1 MTKQRKRRHE
11 SGTPEK
17 EDERTEELKS
27 FIQAKTGEA
36 VDEIKR
42 VIEQRL
48 AGIEDSLNFAYESI
62 TATSSK
68 VNALEKEV
76 KSINEDWL
84 SLSYRVAQLEQER
97 EEAERLSRRPQL
109 IFTGRDLHI
118 PENDDRLVA
127 AIAALINR
135 MLELDVPPGQIIYAK
150 RLPRNRVLVKFA
162 GDERGSLRDLVYRSK
177 HKLRGQNIFINENL
191 TPMRQEVLNLLLHE
205 KREGRLTAVLTR
217 GGEVFFAV
225 SKNDRLVRARN
236 KEEAEH
242 IFRQLG
248 LTASGASCVRVSGAA
263 PAPDPSAS
271 RVPERAGMHPT
282 HAPAPAHGESAEA
295 GQSTAPTPR
304 RREGEIRPAL
314 SQGVTPAHQQCPPA
328 AERPGSGPQA
338 NWREDAVTQEARP
351 GLMIASASERATG
364 GPGPDRSAARPSD
377 LGPPLAGQ
385 PEVDRPCDRWD
396 ADAGGDGRQETGTE
410 PAGASDRNGVAS
422 RPGHLD
428 SLAEVRNMGRGRAA
442 GVRGMGTR
450 ERSGG
455 AADRDRVV
463 RRTSSVPPGR
473 RSGYV
478 GRSEVVE
485 QRHLPATGE
494 RGRKEGAGLS
504 SRIDEPMVQSGGSG
518 DEGRN
523 QGQATSKGKLCDI
536 RAFFQ

>member
-118 PENDDRLVA
+118 PENDDRIVA

-135 MLELDVPPGQIIYAK
+135 MLELDVPPGQIISAK

-177 HKLRGQNIFINENL
+177 HKLRGQSIFMNENL

-217 GGEVFFAV
+217 AGEVFF
-225 SKNDRLVRARN
+225 
-236 KEEAEH
+236 
-242 IFRQLG
+242 
-248 LTASGASCVRVSGAA
+248 C
-263 PAPDPSAS
+263 
-271 RVPERAGMHPT
+271 
-282 HAPAPAHGESAEA
+282 
-295 GQSTAPTPR
+295 
-304 RREGEIRPAL
+304 
-314 SQGVTPAHQQCPPA
+314 C
-328 AERPGSGPQA
+328 
-338 NWREDAVTQEARP
+338 
-351 GLMIASASERATG
+351 
-364 GPGPDRSAARPSD
+364 
-377 LGPPLAGQ
+377 
-385 PEVDRPCDRWD
+385 
-396 ADAGGDGRQETGTE
+396 
-410 PAGASDRNGVAS
+410 
-422 RPGHLD
+422 
-428 SLAEVRNMGRGRAA
+428 
-442 GVRGMGTR
+442 
-450 ERSGG
+450 
-455 AADRDRVV
+455 
-463 RRTSSVPPGR
+463 
-473 RSGYV
+473 
-478 GRSEVVE
+478 E
-485 QRHLPATGE
+485 Q
-494 RGRKEGAGLS
+494 K
-504 SRIDEPMVQSGGSG
+504 
-518 DEGRN
+518 
-523 QGQATSKGKLCDI
+523 
-536 RAFFQ
+536 

>member
-217 GGEVFFAV
+217 GGEVFF
-225 SKNDRLVRARN
+225 
-236 KEEAEH
+236 
-242 IFRQLG
+242 
-248 LTASGASCVRVSGAA
+248 C
-263 PAPDPSAS
+263 
-271 RVPERAGMHPT
+271 
-282 HAPAPAHGESAEA
+282 
-295 GQSTAPTPR
+295 
-304 RREGEIRPAL
+304 
-314 SQGVTPAHQQCPPA
+314 C
-328 AERPGSGPQA
+328 
-338 NWREDAVTQEARP
+338 
-351 GLMIASASERATG
+351 
-364 GPGPDRSAARPSD
+364 
-377 LGPPLAGQ
+377 
-385 PEVDRPCDRWD
+385 
-396 ADAGGDGRQETGTE
+396 
-410 PAGASDRNGVAS
+410 
-422 RPGHLD
+422 
-428 SLAEVRNMGRGRAA
+428 
-442 GVRGMGTR
+442 
-450 ERSGG
+450 
-455 AADRDRVV
+455 
-463 RRTSSVPPGR
+463 
-473 RSGYV
+473 
-478 GRSEVVE
+478 E
-485 QRHLPATGE
+485 Q
-494 RGRKEGAGLS
+494 K
-504 SRIDEPMVQSGGSG
+504 
-518 DEGRN
+518 
-523 QGQATSKGKLCDI
+523 
-536 RAFFQ
+536 

>member
-17 EDERTEELKS
+17 EDERTEELKA

-42 VIEQRL
+42 AIEQRL
-48 AGIEDSLNFAYESI
+48 SGLEDSLNFAYESI
-62 TATSSK
+62 TAASNK
-68 VNALEKEV
+68 VSALEKDV
-76 KSINEDWL
+76 KSIYEDWL

-97 EEAERLSRRPQL
+97 EEAERLRRRPQL

-135 MLELDVPPGQIIYAK
+135 LLELDVPQGQIIDAK

-191 TPMRQEVLNLLLHE
+191 TPQRQEVLNLLLHE

-225 SKNDRLVRARN
+225 SRNDRLVRARN
-236 KEEAEH
+236 KEEAEYL
-242 IFRQLG
+242 FRQLG
-248 LTASGASCVRVSGAA
+248 LTASGVSRLAEPGAA
-263 PAPDPSAS
+263 PAPGPSAS
-271 RVPERAGMHPT
+271 RDLGRAGMHPA

-295 GQSTAPTPR
+295 GESTAPTPR
-304 RREGEIRPAL
+304 RRDEVVRPVSSQSVTRANQL
-314 SQGVTPAHQQCPPA
+314 SPPV

-338 NWREDAVTQEARP
+338 DWREGAVTQETRQ
-351 GLMIASASERATG
+351 GLMTASASERTAG
-364 GPGPDRSAARPSD
+364 GPGPGRSAAHPSD

-385 PEVDRPCDRWD
+385 PEVDRPCDRR
-396 ADAGGDGRQETGTE
+396 DAGARGDGRQEAVTE
-410 PAGASDRNGVAS
+410 PAGVSGQDGVAS
-422 RPGHLD
+422 PGHLD
-428 SLAEVRNMGRGRAA
+428 SPLTEVRHMGRGRAA
-442 GVRGMGTR
+442 GVRGVGTR
-450 ERSGG
+450 ERSRG
-455 AADRDRVV
+455 AAERDRVV
-463 RRTSSVPPGR
+463 RRTSSVPPRR

-478 GRSEVVE
+478 GRGEAVE

-494 RGRKEGAGLS
+494 KGRKEGAGLS
-504 SRIDEPMVQSGGSG
+504 SRIAEPVAQYGGSS

-523 QGQATSKGKLCDI
+523 QGQTTSKSKGGDI